1 MPPRALLRVIV
12 AALVALAC
20 QDGAAAGI
28 RSERA
33 VAGGATRAVAVAHR
47 AAHTRRTRPTMA
59 ARGPAAQSPGPPPG
73 PGYCWHYIDRST
85 RAPGFWDMC
94 RER

>member
-1 MPPRALLRVIV
+1 MPGRALLHVIV

-20 QDGAAAGI
+20 DDGAL
-28 RSERA
+28 
-33 VAGGATRAVAVAHR
+33 AHR
-47 AAHTRRTRPTMA
+47 AAAAHKMRPPLA
-59 ARGPAAQSPGPPPG
+59 APPGPPPG
-73 PGYCWHYIDRST
+73 PGYCWYYIDRST